1 MKCPFLFFRMVEALT
16 RSVKGLIYTPSGSV
30 PGDADRATLCPMG
43 SRCPGLNA
51 VIRMPSA
58 VAKGKAPL
66 LFVILHKYYCFVQ
79 CLNRVHPKKTRFNTI
94 SCVLMPFYG
103 VYRTFSASLYS
114 SGGFW
119 SGSCLYSAYLSAI
132 CSRLCCGIPCCC
144 PAGIGAVS
152 AMP

>member
-1 MKCPFLFFRMVEALT
+1 MKCPFLFFRMVGVVT

-43 SRCPGLNA
+43 FRCPGLNA

-79 CLNRVHPKKTRFNTI
+79 CSNRVHPKKTRFNTI

-103 VYRTFSASLYS
+103 IYRTFLPVFTTPGASGLVAACILHTFPRSAP
-114 SGGFW
+114 
-119 SGSCLYSAYLSAI
+119 GSAAVYL
-132 CSRLCCGIPCCC
+132 
-144 PAGIGAVS
+144 AVVLLI
-152 AMP
+152 